1 MTKPLLGFQ
10 DIVTGYFFL
19 WAAQNLDFPDA
30 VFLHFFPSLVFAA
43 HFTFFAFA
51 AIFPPFLS

>member
-1 MTKPLLGFQ
+1 
-10 DIVTGYFFL
+10 VTGYFFL
-19 WAAQNLDFPDA
+19 WEAQNLDFPDA